1 MGQGMPASH
10 ASSFFGQKRYRP
22 TRAKMG
28 GGGCLCCFQWGP
40 TSLPAAT
47 LTDFSQAERSNLLFM
62 FPFNRGMKRLTPQ
75 VICELIKE
83 EHVEA
88 VF

>member
-1 MGQGMPASH
+1 MPALSLGK
-10 ASSFFGQKRYRP
+10 SDIDPPVQRW
-22 TRAKMG
+22 G
-28 GGGCLCCFQWGP
+28 GVCLCCFQWGP